1 MKFLALLHRWTG
13 GIAGLLLAVIG
24 LSGTVLVWEE
34 SWIGLPGAD
43 DPLLAEPAAIGDA
56 VAAAL
61 AEDPALSRIT
71 FANEDMGLHQAI
83 YADGGGAYLDQAG
96 EVVDRWDSMWGRP
109 ELWLFDLHHYLF
121 MGETGKYLTGVLGL
135 LLFAFAVTGL
145 ILWWR
150 TRKTFKFRLWPARMS
165 RPAIVRQHRDIGVV
179 ASPLLL
185 LAAFTGSMMIFP
197 AISTLLTAPWAG
209 PEKAAPAL
217 PSDLAAHGTR
227 TDWRAVM
234 TSAQSSFP
242 DALPRRLMLPAE
254 PGAPLAL
261 RMKQPFEWTPNGRTY
276 VWLDPATARVV
287 ATDDPATSDTASAI
301 QEKYYPVH
309 AGKVGGFL
317 WRLMLTFGGLT
328 LVLLG
333 TLATWSFWFRR
344 NQGRPAPRRP
354 LQPALAEPAE

>member
-1 MKFLALLHRWTG
+1 MQLLALLHRWAG
-13 GIAGLLLAVIG
+13 AIAGLLLAVIG
-24 LSGTVLVWEE
+24 LSGTLLVWEE

-43 DPLLAEPAAIGDA
+43 DPLVTAPAAIGEG

-71 FANEDMGLHQAI
+71 FAGEDLGLHQAI
-83 YADGGGAYLDQAG
+83 YADGSGAYLTQAG
-96 EVVDRWDSMWGRP
+96 ELVDRWSTMWGRP

-121 MGETGKYLTGVLGL
+121 MGEFGKYLTGVLGL
-135 LLFAFAVTGL
+135 LLLAFSITGL

-150 TRKTFKFRLWPARMS
+150 TRRTFKFRLWPARMS
-165 RPAIVRQHRDIGVV
+165 RPAIVRQHRDIGAV
-179 ASPLLL
+179 ASPLLIL
-185 LAAFTGSMMIFP
+185 LAFTGAMMIFP
-197 AISTLLTAPWAG
+197 TLSAALTAPWSG
-209 PEKAAPAL
+209 PEKMAPEL
-217 PSDLAAHGTR
+217 PSDMAPHGAH
-227 TDWRAVM
+227 TDWAAVM
-234 TSAQSSFP
+234 TSAQAAFP

-276 VWLDPATARVV
+276 VWLDPATAKVV
-287 ATDDPATSDTASAI
+287 ATDDPASADTASAI
-301 QEKYYPVH
+301 REKYYPVH

-317 WRLMLTFGGLT
+317 WRLVLTFAGIV

-344 NQGRPAPRRP
+344 NQGRPVVRAP
-354 LQPALAEPAE
+354 QPALEPAE